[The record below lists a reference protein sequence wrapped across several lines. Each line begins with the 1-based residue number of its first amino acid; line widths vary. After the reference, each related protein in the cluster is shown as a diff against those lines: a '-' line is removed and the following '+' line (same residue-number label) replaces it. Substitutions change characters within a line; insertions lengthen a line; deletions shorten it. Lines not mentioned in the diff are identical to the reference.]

1 MAVSVVFRRQAA
13 ADIEA
18 IADQIAQDSPR
29 RAVEVSESLREQ
41 CLSLRD
47 FPERAATYTAEIR
60 RMVAGS
66 YLIFYR
72 IADPDDP
79 ALRRVIV
86 IRILH
91 GSRDI
96 DRLLDPD
103 DV

>member
-1 MAVSVVFRRQAA
+1 MAVRVVFRRQAA

-18 IADQIAQDSPR
+18 IADQIAQGSPR
-29 RAVEVSESLREQ
+29 KAVEVSEGLREQ

-47 FPERAATYTAEIR
+47 FPERAAPFTSDIR

-86 IRILH
+86 IRVLH

-96 DRLLDPD
+96 DRLVDPD
-103 DV
+103 DI